1 MLKTVLKFGLAGAV
15 FAAIVAVIMF
25 GGRGQDGTQRGQLL
39 VLMLPTFALIGA
51 ILGALNGFLFSII
64 RGFKR

>member
-1 MLKTVLKFGLAGAV
+1 MVKTVLKSGLVGAV
-15 FAAIVAVIMF
+15 LAAIAAIIMF
-25 GGRGQDGTQRGQLL
+25 GGRGQEGTQRGQLL
-39 VLMLPTFALIGA
+39 MLMLPTFALIGA